1 MDIIDLLRFV
11 TFSMIM
17 CPPNV
22 IWQSFLEAQFPA
34 YGNEFTTSE
43 KERSKDK
50 VLPKRLN
57 IKNTATKFAL
67 DQTIGAAV
75 NVRILLFVINYLTG
89 H

>member
-1 MDIIDLLRFV
+1 
-11 TFSMIM
+11 MIM

-34 YGNEFTTSE
+34 YGNELITTSE
-43 KERSKDK
+43 KEKSKDKDK

>member
-1 MDIIDLLRFV
+1 
-11 TFSMIM
+11 MIM

-34 YGNEFTTSE
+34 YGNELTTTPKE
-43 KERSKDK
+43 KEKSKDK
-50 VLPKRLN
+50 VVPKRLN